1 MDDQFHAIFRLIHS
15 EEKPEVLARDARLAP
30 LDILSKIK
38 AFAEGKIEPN
48 DREQLIERLAS
59 NAQLIG
65 LLAEEIK
72 SQRSA
77 NPRQVKQS
85 IQPFGAE

>member
-1 MDDQFHAIFRLIHS
+1 MDDQFRAIFRLIHS
-15 EEKPEVLARDARLAP
+15 EEKPEVLARDARSAP
-30 LDILSKIK
+30 WDILSKIK
-38 AFAEGKIEPN
+38 AFAEGKIETN

-59 NAQLIG
+59 NTHWIG